1 MNSNYPPGAEYH
13 PDAPWNQQE
22 IDPPSDLMA
31 TKWGD
36 LAREQLLMDAEDP
49 AELWLF
55 ALGGTEDVGS
65 RPWLLNVTAL
75 ALTHKRKIEALAEKL
90 WETDEHI

>member
-1 MNSNYPPGAEYH
+1 MSNSNYPSGAEH
-13 PDAPWNQQE
+13 DPRAPWNQQE
-22 IDPPSDLMA
+22 ASAPEDILA

-36 LAREQLLMDAEDP
+36 LAREQLLMDAEEP
-49 AELWLF
+49 AELWLL

-75 ALTHKRKIEALAEKL
+75 ALTHERKIQALAEKL
-90 WETDEHI
+90 WEKEL